1 MIIVEGSPED
11 GRLLQGRSVWCT
23 DGIDSCFGQ
32 LRAATGHGFRIGCTL
47 VDASQGKEAGAR
59 NRSPDLLVRLFV
71 LLEA

>member
-1 MIIVEGSPED
+1 MEGQCGVRRESTVALGNLELRR
-11 GRLLQGRSVWCT
+11 GM
-23 DGIDSCFGQ
+23 DS
-32 LRAATGHGFRIGCTL
+32 RIGCTL